1 MPAPLEHGGH
11 LVDQDEWDRR
21 KEAEKQARIQRF
33 ANGARAIEQME
44 APAPSAY
51 EPMRAAYER
60 EIGLRSEPVGGGA
73 HRLDLDALEAQ
84 FAQLNQRF
92 SE

>member
-33 ANGARAIEQME
+33 ANGAFAIEQMN
-44 APAPSAY
+44 PAPQQA
-51 EPMRAAYER
+51 PGPLQAAYER
-60 EIGLRSEPVGGGA
+60 EVGRSTPVGPGA
-73 HRLDLDALEAQ
+73 HNLDMDALEAQ